1 VFSSAQRDVIRAE
14 ILALAAA
21 DPAIAAAAEVG
32 SFAAGIGDRWSD
44 LDLTFAV
51 GQASTVEAVLT
62 SWTQK
67 LQERSGA
74 LVLFDLPSRATIYRV
89 FLFSGGL
96 QVDLSFTPEAEFRP
110 RGPAFHLLFGAA
122 GPMIAGQPPS
132 ARYLFGVALHHA
144 VRVRVSM
151 ERRRYWQAEYWI
163 SETRSLA
170 LGIAALRAGLN
181 AREGRSFDDLPPNVL
196 EGFRGAFAHS
206 VEPAELWRA
215 FEVVVA
221 GLIGMSDA
229 GEADGP
235 ALAAQLRSLLDRG
248 SDEAPRAGQRRVR
261 LL

>member
-21 DPAIAAAAEVG
+21 DPVIAAAAEVG

-51 GQASTVEAVLT
+51 GPASTVEAVLS
-62 SWTQK
+62 SWTEQLEEK
-67 LQERSGA
+67 SSA
-74 LVLFDLPSRATIYRV
+74 VVLFDLPSGPTIYRV

-110 RGPAFHLLFGAA
+110 RGPAFHVLFGAA
-122 GPMIAGQPPS
+122 GPMIGGQPPS
-132 ARYLFGVALHHA
+132 GRYLYGVALHHA

-163 SETRSLA
+163 SETRALA
-170 LGIAALRAGLN
+170 LGLAALRAALN
-181 AREGRSFDDLPPNVL
+181 PREGRGFDDLPPNVL
-196 EGFRGAFAHS
+196 QGFRGALAAS

-215 FEVVVA
+215 FEVVVT

-235 ALAAQLRSLLDRG
+235 ALAAQLRGLLDRG
-248 SDEAPRAGQRRVR
+248 SDAGGSESQT
-261 LL
+261 